1 VARSERGLVG
11 KALTRLE
18 ETTGQTIVSADR
30 LDHLEEAYTDYR
42 MLRRETEEL
51 GWSVLNYAGGEP
63 SEMRLQERRRV
74 VQRARYVWM
83 NDPQAGAAVE
93 LMNDFVFGRGVPR
106 PVCKDKKVQ
115 EVVDEAWDDP
125 DNQEVLTSLEAQLAL
140 GTDLALQSNLFL
152 LMFDQGAD
160 GKVKLSILRH
170 DDVTDAIP
178 DEDKRH
184 RLLWYT
190 VGRPIKRK
198 YDFKLDQWQVEQVPV
213 DVKPLYYEH
222 WRNVEL
228 ARDEKGRDTPLE
240 EPEKEQLGEGKVYH
254 VRINRYSEQKFG
266 TPRFQRTLR
275 WYTAYNDFVKA
286 RIDVAQAKA
295 AYVMKRRVKG
305 TPNQLARDAAKLIS
319 RSSGLA
325 GADPNAPYQPPPKPG
340 SVLVENESVVHE
352 ALNLGQ
358 AGGQAQEDANVIR
371 APIAA
376 AERFTQAYF
385 GDASQSNL
393 ATATSLELPILKA
406 VETRQ
411 EVFEAMYR
419 WFVDRVIEKA
429 VDDGRISNQLEPDEV
444 ETPQGPQE
452 IAPPEQLAAALQEA
466 VSLEAADGRQ
476 VIDAARLVSPGGR
489 EMWVLV
495 TTDGERTAYRLVE
508 APLVEA
514 HEDKPQDEAST
525 ERDLGYE
532 FSMPS
537 PLRRMM
543 SDLVSAVVSI
553 AQTFDPNNTNPE
565 LSRALLTVVLG
576 EGLEVQDPA
585 DLVDQVLPKGRIDP
599 LLQMQMEAAKAAQ
612 AGPVGFGVAPAGE
625 EQMPTGADANAYG
638 APMNS
643 PPPERRR
650 GSGPYGAQEAEFHYA
665 DRRGMPVAVAFRH
678 RLEEHFDD
686 MPEPVRRRAEGR
698 RREAS
703 EEFGRSVID
712 LAMDELDAERIAPG
726 SSNGKE
732 G

>member
-1 VARSERGLVG
+1 MGGLAG
-11 KALTRLE
+11 RALTKLQ
-18 ETTGQTIVSADR
+18 ETTGHTFVSRER
-30 LDHLEEAYTDYR
+30 LDELEEAYVDYR
-42 MLRRETEEL
+42 ALRRDVEDV
-51 GWSVLNYAGGEP
+51 GWSIMDYVSGHP
-63 SEMRLQERRRV
+63 QEMNLQTRRRI

-152 LMFDQGAD
+152 LMFDDGAD
-160 GKVKLSILRH
+160 GKIKLSILRH

-184 RLLWYT
+184 RLLWYC
-190 VGRPIKRK
+190 VGRPIKRS
-198 YDFKLDQWQVEQVPV
+198 YDFVLGQWKVEQLPIDPKPV
-213 DVKPLYYEH
+213 YYAH

-228 ARDEKGRDTPLE
+228 AREEKGRETEFE
-240 EPEKEQLGEGKVYH
+240 EPASEQLGAGKVYH
-254 VRINRYSEQKFG
+254 ARINRYSEQKFG

-286 RIDVAQAKA
+286 RIDVAQARA
-295 AYVMKRRVKG
+295 AYIMKRRVKG
-305 TPNQLARDAAKLIS
+305 SPNQLARDAAKLIS
-319 RSSGLA
+319 RTSGLA
-325 GADPNAPYQPPPKPG
+325 GADPSAPYQQPPKPA

-411 EVFEAMYR
+411 EVFEAIYR

-429 VDDGRISNQLEPDEV
+429 VDDGRISSQLEPDEI
-444 ETPQGPQE
+444 QGPE
-452 IAPPEQLAAALQEA
+452 GPEELAPPEQLRAALVEA
-466 VSLEAADGRQ
+466 VALEAADGRQ
-476 VIDAARLVSPGGR
+476 IVDAARLRSPSGR
-489 EMWVLV
+489 EMWVLAS
-495 TTDGERTAYRLVE
+495 TDGERTAYRLVE
-508 APLVEA
+508 APLAEA
-514 HEDKPQDEAST
+514 HEDKPADEALT

-565 LSRALLTVVLG
+565 LSRALLTIVLG

-599 LLQMQMEAAKAAQ
+599 LLQMQMEAAKAA
-612 AGPVGFGVAPAGE
+612 GPVGFGVAPSGPPPGE
-625 EQMPTGADANAYG
+625 GEPFPTGPDGNAYG
-638 APMNS
+638 APMNV
-643 PPPERRR
+643 PPPEARR
-650 GSGPYGAQEAEFHYA
+650 GRGPYGAQEAEFRYA
-665 DRRGMPVAVAFRH
+665 DRRGMPVEVAFRR

-712 LAMDELDAERIAPG
+712 LAMDELDAERIAPT
-726 SSNGKE
+726 STNGKE